1 MNYVVIDERSFK
13 EKASDAA
20 RTVKEKAS
28 NCAKFLWENRKATI
42 SAAMLGA
49 ATVTSLVGK
58 INRHKELR
66 ESEIRHTKSFYDR
79 GMGCYWETKRPL
91 KTDEMLELEQRKAN
105 GENYGQILRDMGL
118 LKRVR

>member
-1 MNYVVIDERSFK
+1 MEYVVIDERSFK

-20 RTVKEKAS
+20 RTVKEKAGS
-28 NCAKFLWENRKATI
+28 CAKFLWENRRATI

-49 ATVTSLVGK
+49 TAVTSLVGK

-79 GMGCYWETKRPL
+79 SMGCYWETKRPL
-91 KTDEMLELEQRKAN
+91 KTDEMLELEQRRSA